1 MDVDPIPLIMLA
13 LALILTALT
22 SAVEIAFSGLDR
34 GRMRTLA
41 DLGDRRAQRVI
52 ALLSDSSLFLIT
64 MMLLKTAGLVS
75 VGLAM
80 IGLLPDAATPFRL
93 FLSGLALWLAAALVQ
108 VLSRALTQ
116 HHADMFALQSVWL
129 VSFLSTLVWPVT
141 KLVQAIG
148 LTVGDEESEA
158 ADESVFL
165 SEEGLRLL
173 LNVREEEESI
183 EDTEKEMIASILD
196 MEETLA
202 REAMVPRIDIVALNV
217 ESSLSEALDVII
229 EAGHS
234 RIPVYEGNVD
244 RVIGVLYAKDL
255 LRVFRD
261 GNMDTPLRALL
272 RPAYFVPETKTLD
285 TLFNEMQRRRVHIA
299 IVVDEY
305 GGTAGLITIEDI
317 LEEIVG
323 EIQDEYDEV
332 EEAYVQTIAPGVY
345 LLNARLD
352 LDDLAELLD
361 TELPDENADTL
372 GGLIYSLLGHVPVPG
387 EAVEWEA
394 WRFTVLTIDGR
405 RIEQVRVE
413 RVSPPES
420 DAEEAHGEGGQ
431 RLPSQG
437 SIFNF
442 LTFL

>member
-1 MDVDPIPLIMLA
+1 MLA
-13 LALILTALT
+13 LALILIALA
-22 SAVEIAFSGLDR
+22 SAVEMAFSAADR
-34 GRMRTLA
+34 GRIRDLA
-41 DLGDRRAQRVI
+41 DQGDRRAQRVV
-52 ALLSDSSLFLIT
+52 ALLSDSSHFLIT
-64 MMLLKTAGLVS
+64 MMVLKTAGLVGA
-75 VGLAM
+75 GLALIGM
-80 IGLLPDAATPFRL
+80 IPNAATPFTL
-93 FLSGLALWLAAALVQ
+93 LLIGIALWLATVLIQ
-108 VLSRALTQ
+108 VLARALTQ
-116 HHADMFALQSVWL
+116 HHANGFALQSAAL
-129 VSFLSTLVWPVT
+129 VSFLSALVWPVT
-141 KLVQAIG
+141 KLVQTIG
-148 LTVGDEESEA
+148 LTLGDEETEA

-173 LNVREEEESI
+173 LNVREEEEAI
-183 EDTEKEMIASILD
+183 EDSEKQMIASILD
-196 MEETLA
+196 MEETFA
-202 REAMVPRIDIVALNV
+202 RETMVPRIDIVALNV
-217 ESSLSEALDVII
+217 ESSLREALDVII

-244 RVIGVLYAKDL
+244 RVLGFLYAKDL
-255 LRVFRD
+255 LQAFRD
-261 GNMDTPLRALL
+261 DNMDAPLQSLL

-285 TLFNEMQRRRVHIA
+285 TLFSEMQKRRVHIA

-352 LDDLAELLD
+352 LDDLAELLETD
-361 TELPDENADTL
+361 LPDENADTL

-387 EAVEWEA
+387 ESVELQDD

-413 RVSPPES
+413 RIAAPES
-420 DAEEAHGEGGQ
+420 DGEDVQGEGQ
-431 RLPSQG
+431 PRFSSQG

-442 LTFL
+442 LILH

>member
-1 MDVDPIPLIMLA
+1 MLA
-13 LALILTALT
+13 LALILIALA
-22 SAVEIAFSGLDR
+22 SAVEMAFSAADR
-34 GRMRTLA
+34 GRIRDLA
-41 DLGDRRAQRVI
+41 DQGDRRAQRVV
-52 ALLSDSSLFLIT
+52 ALLSDSSHFLIT
-64 MMLLKTAGLVS
+64 MMVLKTAGLVGA
-75 VGLAM
+75 GLALIGM
-80 IGLLPDAATPFRL
+80 IPNAATPFTL
-93 FLSGLALWLAAALVQ
+93 LLIGIALWLATVLIQ
-108 VLSRALTQ
+108 VLARALTQ
-116 HHADMFALQSVWL
+116 HHANGFALQSAAL
-129 VSFLSTLVWPVT
+129 VSFLSALVWPVT
-141 KLVQAIG
+141 KLVQTIG
-148 LTVGDEESEA
+148 LTLGDEETEA

-173 LNVREEEESI
+173 LNVREEEEAI
-183 EDTEKEMIASILD
+183 EDSEKQMIASILD
-196 MEETLA
+196 MEETFA
-202 REAMVPRIDIVALNV
+202 RETMVPRIDIVALNV
-217 ESSLSEALDVII
+217 ESSLREALDVII

-244 RVIGVLYAKDL
+244 RVLGFLCAKDL
-255 LRVFRD
+255 LQAFRD
-261 GNMDTPLRALL
+261 DNMDAPLQSLL

-285 TLFNEMQRRRVHIA
+285 TLFSEMQKRRVHIA

-352 LDDLAELLD
+352 LDDLAELLETD
-361 TELPDENADTL
+361 LPDENADTL

-387 EAVEWEA
+387 ESVELQDD

-413 RVSPPES
+413 RIAAPES
-420 DAEEAHGEGGQ
+420 DGEDVQGEGQ
-431 RLPSQG
+431 PRFSSQG

-442 LTFL
+442 LILH